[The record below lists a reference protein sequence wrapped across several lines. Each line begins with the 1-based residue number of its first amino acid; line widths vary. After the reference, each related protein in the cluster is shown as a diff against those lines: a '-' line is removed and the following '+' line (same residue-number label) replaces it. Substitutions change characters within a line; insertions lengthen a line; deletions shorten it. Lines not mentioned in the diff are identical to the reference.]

1 MRTQRSPRSSNAK
14 RLALA
19 GLLVVGLVLACG
31 DDAEETE
38 ASPDPIH
45 PSGDLV
51 GVAAPARGQAIVASA
66 DGRLFRTTDGGASWS
81 RGRTP
86 PVSALAAVEMA
97 DTTHGWAVGPGTLL
111 RTEDGGARWERQ
123 RLPGR
128 ADDWPLHAV
137 AAIDAQR
144 AVVLASEGRWLA
156 TTDGGGLWRAP
167 RPELD
172 PDVPAPGALAAID
185 CASQPLPRCWA
196 VGDGVVAI
204 DPATDVLASRSIAD
218 PAGLPAFRF
227 RAGGVDLT
235 REDAERVQV
244 AAETLSRFPV
254 AWQVEA
260 FVAPEEIRLYAEDQ
274 DPSALFDRIEART
287 RELAGRLEAAGV
299 DASAIEIFGAPP
311 WGYED
316 FLDDDPGVL
325 ERYWSERL
333 AAVPSATAK
342 ARESVSL
349 RSVVV
354 TAAGLVA
361 GDDRGR
367 IFVGDG
373 EVGPIRVVAQP
384 GSHALLA
391 IARTRDAVVAVGR
404 QGQAFRGGPYVDD
417 WRFEPVSSA
426 TTGFDALRDVALE
439 PDGQTGWRVGDD
451 GHVTRT
457 QDGGR
462 TWSGPLGKWPS
473 QADRLPLR

>member
-19 GLLVVGLVLACG
+19 GLGVVGLALACG

-38 ASPDPIH
+38 ARPAPIH

-51 GVAAPARGQAIVASA
+51 GVAAPASGQAIVASA

-86 PVSALAAVEMA
+86 PVSGLTDVVMA
-97 DTTHGWAVGPGTLL
+97 DAIHGWAVGPGTLL

-137 AAIDAQR
+137 AAIDARR

-156 TTDGGGLWRAP
+156 TVDGGGLWRAA
-167 RPELD
+167 RPEAD
-172 PDVPAPGALAAID
+172 PDVPAPKALVAVD

-204 DPATDVLASRSIAD
+204 DPATDVLASRSIGD
-218 PAGLPAFRF
+218 PAGLPTFRF
-227 RAGGVDLT
+227 RVGGVDLT
-235 REDAERVQV
+235 REDADRLQGT
-244 AAETLSRFPV
+244 AETLARFPV
-254 AWQVEA
+254 AWRVEA
-260 FVAPEEIRLYAEDQ
+260 FVTREEIRRYAEDQ

-287 RELAGRLEAAGV
+287 RELAARLEAAGV
-299 DASAIEIFGAPP
+299 EASAIEIFGAPP

-316 FLDDDPGVL
+316 FLDDDPGL
-325 ERYWSERL
+325 LARYWRGRL
-333 AAVPSATAK
+333 APVPSATVK

-367 IFVGDG
+367 IFVGEG
-373 EVGPIRVVAQP
+373 EVGPLRVAAQP

-391 IARTRDAVVAVGR
+391 IARTPDGVIAVGR
-404 QGQAFRGGPYVDD
+404 QGQAFRGAPDSDD

-426 TTGFDALRDVALE
+426 TPGFAALRDVAFE
-439 PDGQTGWRVGDD
+439 PDGQSGWRVGDD
-451 GHVTRT
+451 GHLARTR
-457 QDGGR
+457 DGGR
-462 TWSGPLGKWPS
+462 TWLRPLS
-473 QADRLPLR
+473 